1 MISKAQINFIKTL
14 QQRKVRQKESLFLVE
29 GAKMLDE
36 LLTSDFEIDQL
47 ILTENAAEH
56 YSILCPNVFK
66 KIATEIVNEN
76 QLSTLSS
83 LQNVSFGLAVVKIKN
98 QILNPSILF
107 EQAKESL
114 ILVLDQ
120 IQDPGNLGTIIRLAD
135 WFGITQ
141 IVGSSNTVDCFNTKT
156 IQATMGSVFRTPVF
170 YANLEE
176 LFNNNLE
183 PISVFGATLNGTS
196 IYNHPLS
203 SAGFIVLG
211 NESKGI
217 SPEVLKFV
225 TQQIKIPSFGKAE
238 SLNVAIATG
247 IICSEF
253 KSRLH

>member
-1 MISKAQINFIKTL
+1 
-14 QQRKVRQKESLFLVE
+14 
-29 GAKMLDE
+29 
-36 LLTSDFEIDQL
+36 
-47 ILTENAAEH
+47 
-56 YSILCPNVFK
+56 
-66 KIATEIVNEN
+66 
-76 QLSTLSS
+76 
-83 LQNVSFGLAVVKIKN
+83 
-98 QILNPSILF
+98 
-107 EQAKESL
+107 
-114 ILVLDQ
+114 
-120 IQDPGNLGTIIRLAD
+120 
-135 WFGITQ
+135 
-141 IVGSSNTVDCFNTKT
+141 
-156 IQATMGSVFRTPVF
+156 MGSIFRTPVF